1 MPETTGT
8 VGRITWDNTGE
19 RFFEAGVD
27 RGVLYTDKSTNAK
40 ENGRYNNGL
49 AWNGLTAVNESP
61 TGAEATP
68 LYANNHKYGNLMS
81 NEEFAGSI
89 EAFTYPDEFSACDGS
104 VEVIPGLYIGQQARK
119 TFGLS
124 YRSLIGNDVD
134 DVGYAY
140 KIHLVYH
147 ALAAVSEKARNT
159 INESLEVEPF
169 SWDFTTTSVD
179 MAANDPT
186 LAALKLKPTAHL
198 VIDSRTISA
207 DKLKAL
213 EDILYG
219 TETASPYLPSPDA
232 VYTLLKGE
240 AA

>member
-1 MPETTGT
+1 M
-8 VGRITWDNTGE
+8 TWDNTGE

-27 RGVLYTDKSTNAK
+27 RAVLYTDKSKNAK
-40 ENGRYNNGL
+40 EDGRYNNGL
-49 AWNGLTAVNESP
+49 PWNGFTSLTEKP

-68 LYANNHKYGNLMS
+68 LYANNHKYANLMS
-81 NEEFAGSI
+81 NEEFAGTF
-89 EAFTYPDEFSACDGS
+89 EAFMYPDEFAECDGS
-104 VEVIPGLYIGQQARK
+104 KEVLPGLFIGQQARK

-124 YRSLIGNDVD
+124 YRSSIGNDVD
-134 DVGYAY
+134 EVGAAY

-159 INESLEVEPF
+159 INESIEVDPF

-179 MAANDPT
+179 MAANDPS

-198 VIDSRTISA
+198 VVDSRTVTPEQ
-207 DKLKAL
+207 LKAL

-219 TETASPYLPSPDA
+219 TETAAPYLPSPDA
-232 VYTLLKGE
+232 VYNLIKGS
-240 AA
+240 AS